1 MRPHRLGGAVDGPST
16 SPLDAAK
23 CASCADVGPY
33 SGHSIRGPS
42 SRRRTTVE
50 ASALVATALVALDP
64 RALLSEV
71 VGLVESFEYTSI
83 VRAHPDASFVVAHY
97 HTAPRVIHFAGILGL
112 WGAAIGLTWHVIR
125 RR

>member
-1 MRPHRLGGAVDGPST
+1 MPAAPMWALILAIPYAVLALAGVLLWKRQPS
-16 SPLDAAK
+16 
-23 CASCADVGPY
+23 
-33 SGHSIRGPS
+33 
-42 SRRRTTVE
+42 
-50 ASALVATALVALDP
+50 VATALVALGF
-64 RALLSEV
+64 AAVLLSEV

-112 WGAAIGLTWHVIR
+112 WGAAIGLTWHVVR